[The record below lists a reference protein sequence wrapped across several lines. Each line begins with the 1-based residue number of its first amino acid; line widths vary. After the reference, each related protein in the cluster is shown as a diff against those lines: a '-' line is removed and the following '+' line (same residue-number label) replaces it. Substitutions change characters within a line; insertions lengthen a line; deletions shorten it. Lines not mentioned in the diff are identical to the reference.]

1 MVAKVLAGTLLSTQ
15 EIEARVA
22 QLGAQISADYAGKDV
37 LVVGI
42 LKGAFV
48 FCADLIRQMDLP
60 VQMDFMAVSSYGAST
75 ESSGVIR
82 IVKDLEASVEG
93 RHVLLVE
100 DIVDSGL
107 TLRYLR
113 EYMERQNP
121 ASLRICVLLDKPTRR
136 KTEVKV
142 DYTGFT
148 IPDEFIVGYGI
159 DYAERYRNLPY
170 IGMIGGGIVAIVPGH
185 CSIAVWSP
193 ELDRSGNSLVGTIA
207 LELFVRLTDLSIL

>member
-1 MVAKVLAGTLLSTQ
+1 MAKVLAGTLLTAEQIQS
-15 EIEARVA
+15 RVA
-22 QLGAQISADYAGKDV
+22 EMGAAISTEHAGESL
-37 LVVGI
+37 LVIGI

-48 FCADLIRQMDLP
+48 FCADLVRQIKVP
-60 VQMDFMAVSSYGAST
+60 VQVDFMAVSSYGAST

-113 EYMERQNP
+113 EYLEHQHP
-121 ASLRICVLLDKPTRR
+121 ASLKVCVLLDKPSRR
-136 KTEVKV
+136 KTEVAV
-142 DYTGFT
+142 DYLGFT

-159 DYAERYRNLPY
+159 DYAEQYRHLPY
-170 IGMIGGGIVAIVPGH
+170 IGIIG
-185 CSIAVWSP
+185 
-193 ELDRSGNSLVGTIA
+193 EKD
-207 LELFVRLTDLSIL
+207 

>member
-1 MVAKVLAGTLLSTQ
+1 MPKGLVGQLLSREQ
-15 EIEARVA
+15 IGERVR
-22 QLGAQISADYAGKDV
+22 QLGEEISRDYAGQEI

-48 FCADLIRQMDLP
+48 FCADLLRTLTVP
-60 VQMDFMAVSSYGAST
+60 ARVDFMAVSSYGNAT

-82 IVKDLEASVEG
+82 IIKDLDSSVEG

-113 EYMERQNP
+113 EYLGHQNP
-121 ASLRICVLLDKPTRR
+121 ASLRVAVLLDKPSRR
-136 KTEVKV
+136 KTEVAV

-159 DYAERYRNLPY
+159 DYAEQYRHLPY
-170 IGMIGGGIVAIVPGH
+170 IGLIG
-185 CSIAVWSP
+185 
-193 ELDRSGNSLVGTIA
+193 ER
-207 LELFVRLTDLSIL
+207 

>member
-1 MVAKVLAGTLLSTQ
+1 
-15 EIEARVA
+15 
-22 QLGAQISADYAGKDV
+22 
-37 LVVGI
+37 
-42 LKGAFV
+42 
-48 FCADLIRQMDLP
+48 
-60 VQMDFMAVSSYGAST
+60 MAVSSYGSST

-113 EYMERQNP
+113 EYLEHQQP
-121 ASLRICVLLDKPTRR
+121 ASLKVCVLLDKPQRR
-136 KTEVKV
+136 KTQVEV

-159 DYAERYRNLPY
+159 DYAEQYRHLPY
-170 IGMIGGGIVAIVPGH
+170 IGLIG
-185 CSIAVWSP
+185 
-193 ELDRSGNSLVGTIA
+193 E
-207 LELFVRLTDLSIL
+207 E

>member
-1 MVAKVLAGTLLSTQ
+1 MAKGLVGQMFT
-15 EIEARVA
+15 A
-22 QLGAQISADYAGKDV
+22 QQIAHKVKELGEQISRDYAGEEI

-48 FCADLIRQMDLP
+48 FCADLVRSITVP
-60 VQMDFMAVSSYGAST
+60 AEIDFMAVSSYGKST
-75 ESSGVIR
+75 ESSGVIK
-82 IVKDLEASVEG
+82 ILKDLDASVQG

-113 EYMERQNP
+113 EYLEHQQP
-121 ASLRICVLLDKPTRR
+121 ASLKVCALLDKPSRR

-142 DYTGFT
+142 DYRGFE

-159 DYAERYRNLPY
+159 DWAERYRNLPY
-170 IGMIGGGIVAIVPGH
+170 IGMIG
-185 CSIAVWSP
+185 
-193 ELDRSGNSLVGTIA
+193 ELD
-207 LELFVRLTDLSIL
+207 

>member
-1 MVAKVLAGTLLSTQ
+1 MAKGLVGKLFETE
-15 EIEARVA
+15 EIQARVA
-22 QLGAQISADYAGKDV
+22 QLGAQISQDYAGQEV

-48 FCADLIRQMDLP
+48 FCADLMRTLQVPTNL
-60 VQMDFMAVSSYGAST
+60 DFMAVSSYGSST

-113 EYMERQNP
+113 EYLEHQRP
-121 ASLRICVLLDKPTRR
+121 ASLKICVLLDKPNRR
-136 KTEVKV
+136 KTDVAV

-159 DYAERYRNLPY
+159 DYAERYRELPY
-170 IGMIGGGIVAIVPGH
+170 IGLIG
-185 CSIAVWSP
+185 
-193 ELDRSGNSLVGTIA
+193 EL
-207 LELFVRLTDLSIL
+207 

>member
-1 MVAKVLAGTLLSTQ
+1 MAKVLAGKLIGSEEL
-15 EIEARVA
+15 AVRVSE
-22 QLGAQISADYAGKDV
+22 LGRQISQDYAGQEV

-48 FCADLIRQMDLP
+48 FCADLMRHLAGPTQ
-60 VQMDFMAVSSYGAST
+60 VDFMAVSSYGNST

-82 IVKDLEASVEG
+82 IVKDLDASVEG

-113 EYMERQNP
+113 EYLQHQHP

-136 KTEVKV
+136 KTDVKV
-142 DYTGFT
+142 DYIGFS

-159 DYAERYRNLPY
+159 DYAERYRELPY
-170 IGMIGGGIVAIVPGH
+170 IGIIGD
-185 CSIAVWSP
+185 
-193 ELDRSGNSLVGTIA
+193 E
-207 LELFVRLTDLSIL
+207 

>member
-1 MVAKVLAGTLLSTQ
+1 MAKGLVGKLFTTE
-15 EIEARVA
+15 EIQARVRD
-22 QLGAQISADYAGKDV
+22 LGAQISQDYAGQEV

-48 FCADLIRQMDLP
+48 FCADLMRTLQVPTNL
-60 VQMDFMAVSSYGAST
+60 DFMAVSSYGTST

-113 EYMERQNP
+113 EYLEHQRP
-121 ASLRICVLLDKPTRR
+121 ASLKICVLLDKPNRR
-136 KTEVKV
+136 KTDVVV

-159 DYAERYRNLPY
+159 DYAERYRELPY
-170 IGMIGGGIVAIVPGH
+170 IGLIGEV
-185 CSIAVWSP
+185 
-193 ELDRSGNSLVGTIA
+193 
-207 LELFVRLTDLSIL
+207 

>member
-1 MVAKVLAGTLLSTQ
+1 MAKVLAGQLLGSE
-15 EIEARVA
+15 EIQNRVRE
-22 QLGAQISADYAGKDV
+22 LGQQISKEYAGQEV
-37 LVVGI
+37 LVIGI

-48 FCADLIRQMDLP
+48 FCADLMRHLT
-60 VQMDFMAVSSYGAST
+60 VQTRLDFMAVSSYGSST

-113 EYMERQNP
+113 EYLEHQNP
-121 ASLRICVLLDKPTRR
+121 ASLKVCVLLDKPQRR
-136 KTEVKV
+136 KTQVVV

-159 DYAERYRNLPY
+159 DYAEHYRHLPY
-170 IGMIGGGIVAIVPGH
+170 IGLIG
-185 CSIAVWSP
+185 
-193 ELDRSGNSLVGTIA
+193 E
-207 LELFVRLTDLSIL
+207 E

>member
-1 MVAKVLAGTLLSTQ
+1 MAKVLAGKLISTEELQ
-15 EIEARVA
+15 ARVQ
-22 QLGAQISADYAGKDV
+22 QLGRQISQDYAGQEV

-48 FCADLIRQMDLP
+48 FCADLMRHLAGPTQ
-60 VQMDFMAVSSYGAST
+60 VDFMAVSSYGSST

-82 IVKDLEASVEG
+82 IVKDLDASVEG

-113 EYMERQNP
+113 EYLEHQHP
-121 ASLRICVLLDKPTRR
+121 ASLKICVLLDKPSRR

-159 DYAERYRNLPY
+159 DYAEHYRELPY
-170 IGMIGGGIVAIVPGH
+170 IGLIG
-185 CSIAVWSP
+185 
-193 ELDRSGNSLVGTIA
+193 E
-207 LELFVRLTDLSIL
+207 E

>member
-1 MVAKVLAGTLLSTQ
+1 VVAVAKVLAGTLLSAQ

-22 QLGAQISADYAGKDV
+22 QLGAQISADYAGKEV

-113 EYMERQNP
+113 EYMAHQNP
-121 ASLRICVLLDKPTRR
+121 ASLRVCVLLDKPTRR

-159 DYAERYRNLPY
+159 DYAERHRNLPY
-170 IGMIGGGIVAIVPGH
+170 IGIIGEA
-185 CSIAVWSP
+185 
-193 ELDRSGNSLVGTIA
+193 
-207 LELFVRLTDLSIL
+207 

>member
-1 MVAKVLAGTLLSTQ
+1 MAKVLAGQLLGSEEIQNRVRELGQQISKEYAGQ
-15 EIEARVA
+15 EI
-22 QLGAQISADYAGKDV
+22 
-37 LVVGI
+37 LVIGI

-48 FCADLIRQMDLP
+48 FCADLMRNLT
-60 VQMDFMAVSSYGAST
+60 VQTGLDFMAVSSYGSST

-107 TLRYLR
+107 TLKYLR
-113 EYMERQNP
+113 EYLQHQNP
-121 ASLRICVLLDKPTRR
+121 ASLKVCVLLDKPQRR
-136 KTEVKV
+136 KTQVVV

-159 DYAERYRNLPY
+159 DYAEHYRHLPY
-170 IGMIGGGIVAIVPGH
+170 IGL
-185 CSIAVWSP
+185 IA
-193 ELDRSGNSLVGTIA
+193 E
-207 LELFVRLTDLSIL
+207 E